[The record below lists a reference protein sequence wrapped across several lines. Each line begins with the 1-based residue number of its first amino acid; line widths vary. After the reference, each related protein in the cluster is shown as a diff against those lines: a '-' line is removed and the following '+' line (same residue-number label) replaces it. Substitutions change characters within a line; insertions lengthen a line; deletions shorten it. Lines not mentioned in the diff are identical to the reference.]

1 MKIEFLKEK
10 DVSALSAL
18 EKASFSKPWSE
29 ESLRELLGSDRA
41 AVLGVFEEGELLGYS
56 VLEWVLDE
64 GSLTNIAVAPQMRRR
79 GYASKLM
86 EETVSLAKEKNM
98 SFIFLEVRVSNESAV
113 SLYKKYGFEEV
124 GVRKNYYSAPTEDAL
139 LMTLTLK

>member
-113 SLYKKYGFEEV
+113 SLYKKYGFEDV